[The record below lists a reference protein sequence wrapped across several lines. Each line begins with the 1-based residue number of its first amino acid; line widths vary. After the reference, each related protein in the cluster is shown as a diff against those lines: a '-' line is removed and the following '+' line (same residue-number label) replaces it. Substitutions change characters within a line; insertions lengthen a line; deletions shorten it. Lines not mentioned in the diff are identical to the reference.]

1 MNKPHTHTPQLYIP
15 STKQLTSKTTGR
27 GFPVAGACPGPGQ
40 TPPMGAQMKFIR
52 SHLPPCLISPILL
65 FSWRGTVT
73 EMVEANQERIKESID
88 KDTSLE
94 KSAPLNWTAL
104 GGQGSSR
111 IFCL

>member
-1 MNKPHTHTPQLYIP
+1 
-15 STKQLTSKTTGR
+15 
-27 GFPVAGACPGPGQ
+27 
-40 TPPMGAQMKFIR
+40 
-52 SHLPPCLISPILL
+52 
-65 FSWRGTVT
+65 
-73 EMVEANQERIKESID
+73 MVEANQERIKESID